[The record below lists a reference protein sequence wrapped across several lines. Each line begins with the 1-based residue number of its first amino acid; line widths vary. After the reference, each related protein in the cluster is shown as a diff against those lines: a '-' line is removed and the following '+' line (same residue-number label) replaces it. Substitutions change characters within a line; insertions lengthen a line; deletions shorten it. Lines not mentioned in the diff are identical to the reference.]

1 MGIRTKQPGAR
12 AVWHKENIMT
22 KCESMQMKIDEYMTK
37 AILAKDVDVKAFFY
51 KASKFLEEKRD
62 GMTVEELIKEV

>member
-1 MGIRTKQPGAR
+1 
-12 AVWHKENIMT
+12 MT

-37 AILAKDVDVKAFFY
+37 AIQTEDVDVKAFFY
-51 KASKFLEEKRD
+51 KASKFLEKKRD

>member
-1 MGIRTKQPGAR
+1 
-12 AVWHKENIMT
+12 MT

-37 AILAKDVDVKAFFY
+37 AIFAKAVDVKALFY
-51 KASKFLEEKRD
+51 KASKFLEKKRD